1 MRFVQDL
8 LRIVFKVVTWRPLL
22 TFAIALTMAGLSV
35 VYTVRNLEMETS
47 QRALISSDDR
57 LVQLAGKLDPFEDL
71 DTFIVTIDGQDRAR
85 AMNFLHSL
93 VAQLETDRDHY
104 EEVFYRV
111 DPQVFKS
118 WGLLYMDRAEL
129 LSLQDK
135 LQKHR
140 VLIEGLAQSP
150 NIASFFRLINK
161 EMTSSMV
168 GELYTGF
175 LDDKSIAQDPSSLD
189 LALLVHSLESVDQ
202 YLENDLYRSP
212 WRSSFGSKVWDDSEG
227 YFWTENK
234 RYLLLFVTPVTAKTG
249 FGKAQESLAAL
260 RKTVDEAKERF
271 TDIQAGVT
279 GQEALNVDEMT
290 LAMGDMSIGT
300 IISLV
305 GVTILLVVFWRGS
318 RLPLFGIAEMLTSLC
333 LTFGLTTLVIGHL
346 NILSVVFAPL
356 LLGLSIDYGTHW
368 LSRYQEEVENNGLPR
383 RNAILKTMVEV
394 GPGLIYAGLCAA
406 LSFFPLALTG
416 FKGLA
421 ELGIICSMGM
431 LMTTI
436 TSSCVLPAV
445 TLLFDREA
453 RPKKLSLTRRQP
465 KPLIQFTRPRAVV
478 ILTASCVAMAVSF
491 PLAKGISFDLN
502 MLNLQSKNAESVIWE
517 KRLLGDS
524 QRSSMHGVILAH
536 SMDEV
541 LRKTK
546 AAEALPT
553 VSDVMSVDTFLPHDQ
568 ESKLEVVRGMR
579 GLLPDRP
586 MPESRTD
593 AVDVQNLRD
602 TLSRIA
608 FKMAPDEFD
617 LTDRPVLKRQMSQ
630 VRELVARIDGRLG
643 SGDRAKSGETLQRF
657 QSALMEDLLDKL
669 AALRLNTER
678 TVPVQVSDL
687 PGQVL
692 RRCFDANQ
700 LYLIRVFPARDI
712 WQPETLGRFVQ
723 DLRAVDADAIG
734 DPVTL
739 FTFTKAFRDGCVKAV
754 VYALVFIVAL
764 LLFIFRSPIYTLV
777 AIVPLIVGT
786 VWTVGLMPCFG
797 INLNLANSLFLP
809 MIVGAGVEYAIIIVQ
824 RWRKGSAAGVLP
836 LSTGKGVI
844 IAGLSTTVG
853 FGSLAISTHQ
863 GIYSLGLLAGLGSL
877 CVLAAALLTLPA
889 ILHLLPAPAMV
900 KTSATV
906 HIVVPQSRGAGS
918 NLLPAPAMVKAPTTV
933 HIVVPQ
939 SRRAGSNRRVR
950 GHP

>member
-8 LRIVFKVVTWRPLL
+8 LRIVFKVISWQPLL
-22 TFAIALTMAGLSV
+22 TFAVALTMAGLSV
-35 VYTVRNLEMETS
+35 LYTVRDLEMETS

-57 LVQLAGKLDPFEDL
+57 LVQLAEKLDPFEDL

-93 VAQLETDRDHY
+93 VAQLESDREHY

-111 DPQVFKS
+111 DPQAFKS

-150 NIASFFRLINK
+150 DIASFFRLINK
-161 EMTSSMV
+161 ELTSSMV

-175 LDDKSIAQDPSSLD
+175 LDDKSIARDPSSLD
-189 LALLVHSLESVDQ
+189 LALLVHSLESMDQ
-202 YLENDLYRSP
+202 YLKNNLYSSP
-212 WRSSFGSKVWDDSEG
+212 WKSFFGSKMWDDDSEG

-234 RYLLLFVTPVTAKTG
+234 RYLLLFVTPVMAKTG

-260 RKTVDEAKERF
+260 RKTVDEVKERF
-271 TDIQAGVT
+271 GGIQAGVT

-290 LAMGDMSIGT
+290 LAMGDMGIGT

-318 RLPLFGIAEMLTSLC
+318 RLPLFGIAEMLISLC

-368 LSRYQEEVENNGLPR
+368 LSRYQEEVENNRLQR
-383 RNAILKTMVEV
+383 RNAVLKTMVEV

-421 ELGIICSMGM
+421 ELGIICSIGM

-436 TSSCVLPAV
+436 TSSCVLPAI
-445 TLLFDREA
+445 TLLFGTEA
-453 RPKKLSLTRRQP
+453 RSKKLSLTLHQH
-465 KPLIQFTRPRAVV
+465 KPLIRFTRPRAVV
-478 ILTASCVAMAVSF
+478 ILTISCVAMAVSF
-491 PLAKGISFDLN
+491 LLAKGISFDLN
-502 MLNLQSKNAESVIWE
+502 MLNLQSKKAESVIWE

-524 QRSSMHGVILAH
+524 QRSSMHGAILAH

-541 LRKTK
+541 RRKTK

-553 VSDVMSVDTFLPHDQ
+553 VSDVISLDTFLPHHQ
-568 ESKLEVVRGMR
+568 ESKLGIVRGMR

-586 MPESRTD
+586 MSVSRTD

-608 FKMAPDEFD
+608 FKMAPDAFD
-617 LTDRPVLKRQMSQ
+617 LTDRPNLKRQMSQ
-630 VRELVARIDGRLG
+630 VRELVACIDRRLG
-643 SGDRAKSGETLQRF
+643 WGDRAKSGEALHRF
-657 QSALMEDLLDKL
+657 QSALMEDLQDKL
-669 AALRLNTER
+669 ATLSSNTER
-678 TVPVQVSDL
+678 SVPVQVSDL

-692 RRCFDANQ
+692 QRYFDGNQ
-700 LYLIRVFPARDI
+700 LYLIRVFPAWDI

-723 DLRAVDADAIG
+723 DLRTVDADAIG

-786 VWTVGLMPCFG
+786 AWTVGLMPCFG

-809 MIVGAGVEYAIIIVQ
+809 MIVGAGVEYAIIILQ
-824 RWRKGSAAGVLP
+824 RWKSESIAGVLP

-853 FGSLAISTHQ
+853 FGSLVVSSHQ
-863 GIYSLGLLAGLGSL
+863 GIYSLGLLAGIGSL

-889 ILHLLPAPAMV
+889 ILYLLPAPAVIKASGIVRTV
-900 KTSATV
+900 KHTSIAAV
-906 HIVVPQSRGAGS
+906 SQLRGAGS
-918 NLLPAPAMVKAPTTV
+918 
-933 HIVVPQ
+933 
-939 SRRAGSNRRVR
+939 GRRVR
-950 GHP
+950 GYP

>member
-1 MRFVQDL
+1 
-8 LRIVFKVVTWRPLL
+8 
-22 TFAIALTMAGLSV
+22 
-35 VYTVRNLEMETS
+35 
-47 QRALISSDDR
+47 
-57 LVQLAGKLDPFEDL
+57 
-71 DTFIVTIDGQDRAR
+71 
-85 AMNFLHSL
+85 
-93 VAQLETDRDHY
+93 
-104 EEVFYRV
+104 
-111 DPQVFKS
+111 
-118 WGLLYMDRAEL
+118 
-129 LSLQDK
+129 
-135 LQKHR
+135 
-140 VLIEGLAQSP
+140 
-150 NIASFFRLINK
+150 
-161 EMTSSMV
+161 MV

-175 LDDKSIAQDPSSLD
+175 LDDKSIVKDPSSLD
-189 LALLVHSLESVDQ
+189 LALLVYSLESMDQ
-202 YLENDLYRSP
+202 YFENDLYSSP
-212 WRSSFGSKVWDDSEG
+212 WRSFFGSKVWDDDSEG

-234 RYLLLFVTPVTAKTG
+234 RYLLLFVTPVMAKTG

-260 RKTVDEAKERF
+260 RKTVDEAMERF
-271 TDIQAGVT
+271 GGIQAGVT

-333 LTFGLTTLVIGHL
+333 LTFGLTTLIIGHL

-421 ELGIICSMGM
+421 ELGIICSIGM

-436 TSSCVLPAV
+436 TSSCVLPAI
-445 TLLFDREA
+445 TLLFDTKA
-453 RPKKLSLTRRQP
+453 RSKKLSPARH
-465 KPLIQFTRPRAVV
+465 KPLIQFTRPRALVV
-478 ILTASCVAMAVSF
+478 LTASCVAMAVSF
-491 PLAKGISFDLN
+491 LLAKGITFDLN

-524 QRSSMHGVILAH
+524 QRSSMHGAILAR

-541 LRKTK
+541 RRKTK

-553 VSDVMSVDTFLPHDQ
+553 ISDVVSVNTFLPHDQ
-568 ESKLEVVRGMR
+568 ESKLEVVWGMR
-579 GLLPDRP
+579 GLLPDRT
-586 MPESRTD
+586 MSESRTD

-608 FKMAPDEFD
+608 FKMAPDAFD

-630 VRELVARIDGRLG
+630 VRELVARIDRRLG
-643 SGDRAKSGETLQRF
+643 SGDRAKSGEALQRF
-657 QSALMEDLLDKL
+657 QSALMEDLQDKL
-669 AALRLNTER
+669 VTLRLNTKR

-692 RRCFDANQ
+692 QRYFDGNQ
-700 LYLIRVFPARDI
+700 LYLLRVFPAQDI
-712 WQPETLGRFVQ
+712 WQPEPLGRFVQ
-723 DLRAVDADAIG
+723 DLRAIDADAIG

-764 LLFIFRSPIYTLV
+764 LLLIFRSPIYTLV
-777 AIVPLIVGT
+777 AIVPLIAGT
-786 VWTVGLMPCFG
+786 AWTVGLMACFG

-824 RWRKGSAAGVLP
+824 RWNRGSAAGVLP

-853 FGSLAISTHQ
+853 FGSLAVSSHQ
-863 GIYSLGLLAGLGSL
+863 GIYSLGLLAGIGSL

-889 ILHLLPAPAMV
+889 ILHLLPIPTVIKA
-900 KTSATV
+900 SGIV
-906 HIVVPQSRGAGS
+906 HIVKHTNIAAVSQLGGAGS
-918 NLLPAPAMVKAPTTV
+918 D
-933 HIVVPQ
+933 
-939 SRRAGSNRRVR
+939 RRIR
-950 GHP
+950 GYP